1 MCPDTESEALEPC
14 LDSLYDWRQSG
25 CVALLHLKSPAL
37 LTSAPLYCPGQTAA
51 TEGPNWAIRDTY
63 SFRRT
68 IVSVIT
74 PRCCVWMALM
84 GQRLLRVSREELV
97 LCWSQASMQGA
108 ALGRDHVVDSFV
120 KQAFSQY
127 LLICWI
133 SFHSNFSLSHFMFHL
148 FCNILFYFYFI
159 ILFSVVVK
167 ATFLIL

>member
-1 MCPDTESEALEPC
+1 MCPDSESEALEPC

-25 CVALLHLKSPAL
+25 CVALLHLSLRLCSRRPHFTAPDRRQL
-37 LTSAPLYCPGQTAA
+37 PRDLTGQLETH
-51 TEGPNWAIRDTY
+51 THLG
-63 SFRRT
+63 RT

-133 SFHSNFSLSHFMFHL
+133 SFHSNFSFES
-148 FCNILFYFYFI
+148 FCVSFVL
-159 ILFSVVVK
+159 
-167 ATFLIL
+167 